1 MIDIIIPLYNAIE
14 TIEYTLMSINL
25 QTIKNKIKVYLIDDA
40 SDDDYTKIIN
50 KYQELDII
58 YTKLEKNLGPGLA
71 RQKGLDIS
79 NSKYIIFMDADDLFY
94 NADSVK
100 ILLENAEKY
109 DLVYGIT
116 YDEKRCI
123 SLYNEGDLHG
133 KLYNRNFI
141 EKNKIKFNETR
152 FHEDN
157 YFNNL
162 FLICDPKIN
171 FINNIVYIYT
181 HNLQS
186 ITNIDESKEFE
197 RLEILLSNIKRILI
211 EAKKRDCKREIV
223 LKTLANKIKYFNRIW
238 PQLSKKEQ
246 TLFIEWLKKYGLKIE
261 KYINNN
267 YDSIINEI
275 YNTYE
280 Y

>member
-275 YNTYE
+275 YDTYE

>member
-133 KLYNRNFI
+133 KLYSRNFI